1 MRKFSKMM
9 LGTVQ
14 FGLDY
19 GIANKEGRPTLER
32 VKEILQAAA
41 DAGVDTLDT
50 AAAYGSSEET
60 LGRALAETQ
69 LADRF
74 RIITKTPVLPIDC
87 DEKTAE
93 SLIRASLQES
103 LRRLRRE
110 KVTAVLIH
118 NERNIPFFP
127 ILERIAAEGF
137 ADGAGLSLDSSE
149 SLTKYPETV
158 ERARFVQLPSNLL
171 DRRFDALIDSAPTRG
186 TAVFARS
193 ACLQGLLLLPTAEIP
208 ATLAALIPW
217 RERLER
223 IARDADVP
231 LKELCFRYLISLEG
245 VTSVV
250 FGVDNR
256 EQVLENTRYAKKGP
270 LAESVVAAIRSEI
283 PLLDERLIRPHLWT
297 RQE

>member
-1 MRKFSKMM
+1 MKFSKMM

-19 GIANKEGRPTLER
+19 GIANKEGQPTLEK
-32 VKEILQAAA
+32 VKGILRAAA
-41 DAGVDTLDT
+41 DAGIDTLDT

-60 LGRALAETQ
+60 LGRALTETG

-74 RIITKTPVLPIDC
+74 RIITKTPVIPSDC

-93 SLIRASLQES
+93 PLIRASLQES
-103 LRRLRRE
+103 LRRLRRD

-118 NERNIPFFP
+118 NERNIPLFP
-127 ILERIAAEGF
+127 ILERIAAEGL

-149 SLTKYPETV
+149 SLTKFRETV
-158 ERARFVQLPSNLL
+158 ERARFIQLPSNQL
-171 DRRFDALIDSAPTRG
+171 DRRFDALIDAAPSRG

-193 ACLQGLLLLPTAEIP
+193 ACLQGLLLMPTDEIP
-208 ATLAALIPW
+208 TPLGALIPW
-217 RERLER
+217 RERLEK

-231 LKELCFRYLISLEG
+231 LKELCFRYLISLHG

-256 EQVLENTRYAKKGP
+256 EQVLENTNYAKKGP
-270 LAESVVAAIRSEI
+270 LEQSIVAAIRTEI
-283 PLLDERLIRPHLWT
+283 PLLEERLIRPCLWT
-297 RQE
+297 RQK

>member
-1 MRKFSKMM
+1 MKFSKMM

-19 GIANKEGRPTLER
+19 GIANKEGQPTLEK
-32 VKEILQAAA
+32 VKGILRAAA
-41 DAGVDTLDT
+41 DAGIDTLDT

-60 LGRALAETQ
+60 LGRALTETG

-74 RIITKTPVLPIDC
+74 RIITKTPVIPSDC

-93 SLIRASLQES
+93 PLLRASLQES
-103 LRRLRRE
+103 LRRLRRD

-127 ILERIAAEGF
+127 ILERIAAEGL
-137 ADGAGLSLDSSE
+137 ADGAGLSLDSSV
-149 SLTKYPETV
+149 SLTTFRETV
-158 ERARFVQLPSNLL
+158 ERARFLQLPSNLL
-171 DRRFDALIDSAPTRG
+171 DRRFDALIDAAPSRG

-193 ACLQGLLLLPTAEIP
+193 ACLQGLLLMPTAEIP
-208 ATLAALIPW
+208 APLAALIPW
-217 RERLER
+217 RERLEK

-231 LKELCFRYLISLEG
+231 LKELCFRYLISLPG

-256 EQVLENTRYAKKGP
+256 EQVLENTNYAKKGP
-270 LAESVVAAIRSEI
+270 LEQSVVAAIRTEI
-283 PLLDERLIRPHLWT
+283 PLLEERLIRPCLWT
-297 RQE
+297 RQK